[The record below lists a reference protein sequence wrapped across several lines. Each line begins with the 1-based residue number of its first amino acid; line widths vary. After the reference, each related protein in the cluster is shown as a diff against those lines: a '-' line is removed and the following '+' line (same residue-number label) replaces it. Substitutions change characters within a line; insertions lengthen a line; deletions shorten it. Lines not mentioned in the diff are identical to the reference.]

1 MSIEL
6 WAARLERPLTQ
17 RETAAMLELLPPAR
31 RERVLR
37 LKQTEQRREPL
48 CAYLILRRAL
58 REQYGWKELP
68 PIALAERGKPYFPD
82 YLDVHFNLSHTG
94 GAVLA
99 GISRHPLGVDI
110 ERIRPVSER
119 TLRRLAEGQTERD
132 FFRSWVR
139 REARG
144 KCSGTGV
151 GTMLAE
157 ETPLRQGEHFYEL
170 DTFPGY
176 AAGAAVCGEETPG
189 ELRRYTLDELL

>member
-17 RETAAMLELLPPAR
+17 RETAAMLELLPLAR

-82 YLDVHFNLSHTG
+82 HPDVHFNLSHTG

-99 GISRHPLGVDI
+99 GISHHPLGVDI

-139 REARG
+139 REACG
-144 KCSGTGV
+144 KCSGAGV

-157 ETPLRQGEHFYEL
+157 ETPLRQGEHFFEL
-170 DTFPGY
+170 DTFHGY
-176 AAGAAVCGEETPG
+176 AAGVAVCGEETPG